1 MGRAAGRLQSRII
14 SAIDFAPVA
23 DGDDED
29 LQNAVMDFVNHPVIA
44 DTNPP
49 GVAAFEF
56 FHVGR
61 ARVGLQSGQSRQNP
75 VRNFIRQPVQF
86 LLNRLG
92 QDDLKFHFA
101 LRLRLAR

>member
-1 MGRAAGRLQSRII
+1 MNKPQSRII
-14 SAIDFAPVA
+14 SAIHFAPVP

-44 DTNPP
+44 DANPP
-49 GVAAFEF
+49 RVAAFEF
-56 FHVGR
+56 FHVLR
-61 ARVGLQSGQSRQNP
+61 ARVGFQSGQPRQNP
-75 VRNFIRQPVQF
+75 PGDFIRQTIQF